1 MNKMVAT
8 GQPLGVVPTRE
19 SEQTHVGR
27 FASLR
32 FRLILS
38 VALVHAVL
46 MGAFVWQ
53 AVQEQSANI
62 RAQLLNRGHE
72 LVTLMAVASTNALL
86 AEDLGSLGE
95 VTDRV
100 KRQPGV
106 VYGDIVDIRGAVLA
120 SSDPGR
126 VGHHETRPLN
136 LEDSFPL
143 RSANP
148 ADKVLDLSRPIV
160 VAGRRVG
167 TVLLGLSTRSMDTAL
182 EKTRDAG
189 LLFILAALVVG
200 SLAAW
205 ALSVLVTRNLHTL
218 IGAVRRIAHGDLDVR
233 VDVHSRDEVGIL
245 ARAFNSMVTSLQRTS
260 REITREHEKRTEAER
275 LACVGELAAS
285 IAHEI
290 RNPLAAVVNAVPL
303 LDSEKLGPEE
313 HAEALNIINTESRR
327 LQRILED
334 FLRFSRMREPQP
346 TMGNIGGLLEEV
358 CQMVSHDPAVP
369 AQVQIR
375 CHVPPKPCLARYDAD
390 LLRQVVWN
398 LLLNAVQAMPKAGTV
413 DVSAEPLEDQ
423 VRVVIADTGA
433 GIPHDIIDQVM
444 RPFFTRR
451 GDGTGLG
458 LAIVQ
463 RILMQH
469 GSKLS
474 IESQPDVGTR
484 VTFGLQAG

>member
-1 MNKMVAT
+1 MNTVAESASET
-8 GQPLGVVPTRE
+8 LPLTRARRRE
-19 SEQTHVGR
+19 RFRGR

-46 MGAFVWQ
+46 MGTFVWE
-53 AVQEQSANI
+53 AVRDQSADI
-62 RAQLLNRGHE
+62 RAQLVSRGHE

-106 VYGDIVDIRGAVLA
+106 VYGDIVDIRGDVLA
-120 SSDPGR
+120 SSDPAR
-126 VGHHETRPLN
+126 VGHRETRPLN
-136 LEDSFPL
+136 VRDHFPL
-143 RSANP
+143 KP
-148 ADKVLDLSRPIV
+148 GDHVLDLSRPIE

-189 LLFILAALVVG
+189 LLFILMALVVG
-200 SLAAW
+200 SVAAW
-205 ALSVLVTRNLHTL
+205 ALSMIVTRNLHIL
-218 IGAVRRIAHGDLDVR
+218 ISAVRRIAKGDLDVR
-233 VDVHSRDEVGIL
+233 VNVNSRDEVGIL
-245 ARAFNSMVTSLQRTS
+245 ARAFNGMVASLQRTS
-260 REITREHEKRTEAER
+260 REVSREHEKRTEAER

-303 LDSEKLGPEE
+303 LDSEKLDPED
-313 HAEALNIINTESRR
+313 HAEALNIINAESRR

-346 TMGNIGGLLEEV
+346 VVGDLGGLLEEV
-358 CQMVSHDPAVP
+358 SQSVAHDPAVP
-369 AQVQIR
+369 ATVGIR
-375 CHVPPKPCLARYDAD
+375 CHVPAGPCRASYDPD
-390 LLRQVVWN
+390 LLRQVLWN
-398 LLLNAVQAMPKAGTV
+398 LLLNAIQAMPEGGTV
-413 DVSAEPLEDQ
+413 DISTETLDGQ
-423 VRVVIADTGA
+423 VRVTIADTGT
-433 GIPHDIIDQVM
+433 GIPHDIIDKVM

-474 IESQPDVGTR
+474 IDSEPGHGTR
-484 VTFGLQAG
+484 VTFQLPAG